1 MQYKNV
7 NNVLSP
13 NYCSWVLAQA
23 LSSFYTPPA
32 HLLFSVKWH
41 FEWLALLQMESTAA
55 HRLKTEKPLVE
66 ALKTL

>member
-1 MQYKNV
+1 MYS
-7 NNVLSP
+7 VLIIVHGF
-13 NYCSWVLAQA
+13 WHQA
-23 LSSFYTPPA
+23 SSSFYTPPA